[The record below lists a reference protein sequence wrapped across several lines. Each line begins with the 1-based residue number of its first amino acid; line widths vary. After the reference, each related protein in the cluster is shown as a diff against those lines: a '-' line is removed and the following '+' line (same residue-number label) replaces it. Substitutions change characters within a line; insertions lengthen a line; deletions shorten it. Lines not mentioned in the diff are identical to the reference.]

1 MNWKKDKFTV
11 IKKAISPEMAD
22 FLEDYILLKRRVART
37 FLDNNYISPVTQ
49 DWGNWKDMQV
59 PGTYSYYG
67 DVAMETML
75 HKLKPKME
83 KATGLKLYEN
93 YAYTRVY
100 KFKDELRRH
109 KDRFSCEIST
119 TLNLGGDK
127 DWPIFINPKQ
137 EEGHYNKT
145 TGFYVP
151 SKGKGVKV
159 NLDPGDMLVYRGD
172 LLEHWR
178 EPYKGQYHAQT
189 FLHYNNKDTKGAE
202 ANALDRR
209 PHLGLPSAFR
219 RIEEKIPQCMSTSK
233 SSK

>member
-11 IKKAISPEMAD
+11 IKKAISSEMAD

-37 FLDNNYISPVTQ
+37 FLDTNYISPVTQ

-100 KFKDELRRH
+100 KFKDELRKH

-151 SKGKGVKV
+151 SKSKGVKV

-219 RIEEKIPQCMSTSK
+219 RIEEKVPQCVSTSK
-233 SSK
+233 LLK

>member
-11 IKKAISPEMAD
+11 IKKAISSEMAD

-100 KFKDELRRH
+100 KFKDELRKH

-151 SKGKGVKV
+151 SKSKGIKI
-159 NLDPGDMLVYRGD
+159 NLDPGDMLIYRGD

-219 RIEEKIPQCMSTSK
+219 RIEEKIPQCVSTSK

>member
-109 KDRFSCEIST
+109 KDRFSWEIST

-219 RIEEKIPQCMSTSK
+219 RIEEKIPQCVSTSK

>member
-1 MNWKKDKFTV
+1 MSWKKDKFTV

-109 KDRFSCEIST
+109 KYRFSCEIST

-151 SKGKGVKV
+151 SKSKGVKV
-159 NLDPGDMLVYRGD
+159 NLNPGDMLVYRGD

-202 ANALDRR
+202 AKALDRR

-219 RIEEKIPQCMSTSK
+219 RIEEKIPQCVSTSK